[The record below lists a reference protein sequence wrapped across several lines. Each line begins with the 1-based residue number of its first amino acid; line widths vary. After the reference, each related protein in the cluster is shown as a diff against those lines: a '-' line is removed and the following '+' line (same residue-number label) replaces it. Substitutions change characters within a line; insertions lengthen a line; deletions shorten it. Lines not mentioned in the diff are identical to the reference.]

1 MQWNYRVKR
10 LLKAGEYNRNGYIVD
25 KESLNKHLDTLIKY
39 GVLHI
44 LEPFENDEEK
54 IFKNLVTVPLEKIIG
69 GVCGYDDDYFYLND
83 IVNPKYEDC
92 LDEFSCEMAL
102 LINPKNDYTNED
114 GILVRKVHRV
124 LQLRLIKNIGGK
136 QNE

>member
-10 LLKAGEYNRNGYIVD
+10 LLKAGEYNRNGYIID
-25 KESLNKHLDTLIKY
+25 KESVNKHLDTLIKY
-39 GVLHI
+39 GVLHV

-54 IFKNLVTVPLEKIIG
+54 ELSNLVTVPLEKIIG
-69 GVCGYDDDYFYLND
+69 SVCEYDDDYFYLSD
-83 IVNPKYEDC
+83 IINPRYEDC

-102 LINPKNDYTNED
+102 LIDPKNDYTNED

-136 QNE
+136 

>member
-54 IFKNLVTVPLEKIIG
+54 EFKNLVTVPLEKIIG
-69 GVCGYDDDYFYLND
+69 SVCGYDDDYFYLND
-83 IVNPKYEDC
+83 IINPKYEDC
-92 LDEFSCEMAL
+92 LDGFSCEMAL
-102 LINPKNDYTNED
+102 LIDPKNDYTNED

-136 QNE
+136 

>member
-69 GVCGYDDDYFYLND
+69 SVCGYDDDYFYLND

-92 LDEFSCEMAL
+92 LDKFSCEMAL